1 MKPTRR
7 ALNRHRVNR
16 HRRTAVA
23 LAVVTGATLSA
34 CGPSQL
40 GAAAIVDDQRVT
52 VSQVQR
58 TLKDVRELR
67 ERFAMPTALG
77 ADAARLEVER
87 RVLDLVFEQAATD
100 LGITIT
106 PGDVA
111 QARDAED
118 RSPEE
123 IARLAAENNVSL
135 ASLDE
140 LYRRFTLE
148 QKISDQVAKLNPGAT
163 EAQLSA
169 AFAERLVATA
179 KQMQIKINPRY
190 GTFDPTVG
198 QIAASRPDFLRAPKA

>member
-1 MKPTRR
+1 MKSNRR
-7 ALNRHRVNR
+7 ALNRRSR
-16 HRRTAVA
+16 GAVA
-23 LAVVTGATLSA
+23 LAIVAGAALSA

-52 VSQVQR
+52 VAQVQQ

-87 RVLDLVFEQAATD
+87 RVLDLVFERAATD
-100 LGITIT
+100 LGIKIT

-111 QARDAED
+111 KARDAED

-135 ASLDE
+135 TSLDE

-148 QKISDQVAKLNPGAT
+148 QKISERVGKLNPGAT
-163 EAQLSA
+163 DQQLSA

-179 KQMQIKINPRY
+179 KRMQIKINPRY
-190 GTFDPTVG
+190 GAFDPNVG
-198 QIAASRPDFLRAPKA
+198 QITARRPDFLQAPKA

>member
-1 MKPTRR
+1 MK
-7 ALNRHRVNR
+7 LS
-16 HRRTAVA
+16 RRTSMRAAA
-23 LAVVTGATLSA
+23 LAITAGAALSA

-40 GAAAIVDDQRVT
+40 GAAAIVDDQRIT
-52 VSQVQR
+52 VSDVQQ

-67 ERFAMPTALG
+67 ERYALPAKLG

-87 RVLDLVFEQAATD
+87 RVLDRVFERAATD

-148 QKISDQVAKLNPGAT
+148 RKISDQVAKLNPGAT
-163 EAQLSA
+163 QAQLSA

-179 KQMQIKINPRY
+179 KRMQIKINPRY
-190 GTFDPTVG
+190 GVFDPNVG
-198 QIAASRPDFLRAPKA
+198 QIAARRPDFLQAPKV